1 VYAEVLETYETI
13 QRLAPEQ
20 ETIARFWSDDPGETA
35 TPPGHSLSIATCCG
49 RGGELGDRRNRTTC
63 ERLDISCDDAMMLKM
78 RTTLTLDPDVADRLR
93 ALARERGLPFKQVV
107 NAVLRRG
114 LDDGS
119 RAREAFRVEAR
130 AMRLRPGVD
139 LDQALELAAH
149 LEDEE
154 TLRKLELRK

>member
-1 VYAEVLETYETI
+1 LV
-13 QRLAPEQ
+13 
-20 ETIARFWSDDPGETA
+20 
-35 TPPGHSLSIATCCG
+35 
-49 RGGELGDRRNRTTC
+49 
-63 ERLDISCDDAMMLKM
+63 

-119 RAREAFRVEAR
+119 GTRETFRIEAR
-130 AMRLRPGVD
+130 ALGLRPGVD
-139 LDQALELAAH
+139 LDQALELAAR

>member
-1 VYAEVLETYETI
+1 
-13 QRLAPEQ
+13 
-20 ETIARFWSDDPGETA
+20 
-35 TPPGHSLSIATCCG
+35 
-49 RGGELGDRRNRTTC
+49 
-63 ERLDISCDDAMMLKM
+63 M

-107 NAVLRRG
+107 NTVLRRG

-119 RAREAFRVEAR
+119 QEPFRVEAR
-130 AMRLRPGVD
+130 ALGLRPGID
-139 LDQALELAAH
+139 LDQALELAAR

>member
-1 VYAEVLETYETI
+1 
-13 QRLAPEQ
+13 
-20 ETIARFWSDDPGETA
+20 
-35 TPPGHSLSIATCCG
+35 
-49 RGGELGDRRNRTTC
+49 
-63 ERLDISCDDAMMLKM
+63 M

-114 LDDGS
+114 LRDDRGS
-119 RAREAFRVEAR
+119 EQVFRVEAR
-130 AMRLRPGVD
+130 PLGLRPGIDVD
-139 LDQALELAAH
+139 RALGLAAA